1 MTRPGIP
8 NLRIRRR
15 NEAYRKVEKP
25 EDVELTRRPK
35 AEKPSEAVK
44 AAVLAAL
51 LVGGSISDV
60 AAQYGLTYPTV
71 YAWKKAFDITSPAK
85 RRDRLTDM
93 LIDFVEEELV
103 SLTSISVTTRDEE
116 WVLAQNASDLAQYV
130 AVKEDR
136 LLTLLQ
142 AYGRAS
148 AGIQE
153 VKGELTDSEV
163 IDSE

>member
-1 MTRPGIP
+1 MARSNIP

-15 NEAYRKVEKP
+15 NETYRKVEKP

-60 AAQYGLTYPTV
+60 AAQYGLTYATV
-71 YAWKKAFDITSPAK
+71 YQWKKSFDITSPVK
-85 RRDRLTDM
+85 RRDRLTEM
-93 LIDFVEEELV
+93 LVDFVEEELV
-103 SLTSISVTTRDEE
+103 SLTSMSVTLRDED
-116 WVLAQNASDLAQYV
+116 WILSQNASDLAHFFSV
-130 AVKEDR
+130 RAEK
-136 LLTLLQ
+136 LFTLLQ
-142 AYGRAS
+142 AYGKAS
-148 AGIQE
+148 TGIQE
-153 VKGELTDSEV
+153 VRGVIEDSEV